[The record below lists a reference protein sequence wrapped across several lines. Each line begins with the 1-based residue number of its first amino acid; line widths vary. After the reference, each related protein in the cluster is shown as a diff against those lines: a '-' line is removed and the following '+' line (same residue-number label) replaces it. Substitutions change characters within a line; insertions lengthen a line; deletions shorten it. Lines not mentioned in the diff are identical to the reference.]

1 MGLGQHGGAWAGV
14 GGTRAGVGDTGRR
27 GAPGPGEERASCG
40 SRPQRSTCRAHM
52 NPHCPGAW
60 PAATRRSKSRRR
72 PSGRGASAPPG
83 GRCGHSAP
91 GFRVS
96 SAAVF
101 CGDPGTPAE
110 GHLSGRSFTYRSEV
124 TFQCRA
130 PFLLVGSSR
139 RTCQADG
146 TWSGLQPTCIGK
158 GGRRPGG
165 ASGRGPRARGPG
177 VAGTRVAPVGDPPGR
192 LP

>member
-1 MGLGQHGGAWAGV
+1 MWLMPTAQHV
-14 GGTRAGVGDTGRR
+14 
-27 GAPGPGEERASCG
+27 P
-40 SRPQRSTCRAHM
+40 STHE
-52 NPHCPGAW
+52 P
-60 PAATRRSKSRRR
+60 
-72 PSGRGASAPPG
+72 APPG
-83 GRCGHSAP
+83 GRRGHSAP

-177 VAGTRVAPVGDPPGR
+177 VSGTRVAPVGDPPGR